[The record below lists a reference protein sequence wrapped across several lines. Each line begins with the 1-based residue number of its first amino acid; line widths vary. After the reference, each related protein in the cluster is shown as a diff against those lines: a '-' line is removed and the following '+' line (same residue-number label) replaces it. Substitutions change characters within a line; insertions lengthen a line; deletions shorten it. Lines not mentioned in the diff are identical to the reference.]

1 MNGGVFFV
9 SSKNIGNIKQMFWGG
24 CCSDLNIQFVKELRD
39 REEDALTEARSWRD
53 RLEAQQ
59 SDADLQL
66 DAARDEISELQ
77 AQVKRN
83 RRLNRNGNKPVDHL
97 FTALLLSR

>member
-1 MNGGVFFV
+1 
-9 SSKNIGNIKQMFWGG
+9 MFD
-24 CCSDLNIQFVKELRD
+24 SFKIQFVKELRD

-83 RRLNRNGNKPVDHL
+83 RR
-97 FTALLLSR
+97 